1 MDLFTDRNVDRHVF
15 GIDWRAAQF
24 QSLNP
29 AFILLLGPLFSMLWV
44 ALAKRGWEPSTPAK
58 FGLGIVQVGLGF
70 AALVYGAH
78 HADAGGLVAAYWVAA
93 AYLLH
98 TTGELCLSP
107 VGLSMVTR
115 LSVPRV
121 VGLMMGVWFL
131 ASAFSHYVGGLIAAG
146 ASASET
152 PGVAVTASESL
163 RIYADTF
170 ASVAWVAVGVGA
182 VVLLLSPLLKRFMH
196 ENAPMRRDTR

>member
-1 MDLFTDRNVDRHVF
+1 
-15 GIDWRAAQF
+15 
-24 QSLNP
+24 
-29 AFILLLGPLFSMLWV
+29 
-44 ALAKRGWEPSTPAK
+44 
-58 FGLGIVQVGLGF
+58 
-70 AALVYGAH
+70 
-78 HADAGGLVAAYWVAA
+78 VAA

-146 ASASET
+146 ASVSES
-152 PGVAVTASESL
+152 PGVTLAAAESL
-163 RIYADTF
+163 RVYADMF
-170 ASVAWVAVGVGA
+170 GSVAWVGVGVGA
-182 VVLLLSPLLKRFMH
+182 VVLVLAPLLRRFMH
-196 ENAPMRRDTR
+196 EPPRGHESPRGHEGAPAAQDKS